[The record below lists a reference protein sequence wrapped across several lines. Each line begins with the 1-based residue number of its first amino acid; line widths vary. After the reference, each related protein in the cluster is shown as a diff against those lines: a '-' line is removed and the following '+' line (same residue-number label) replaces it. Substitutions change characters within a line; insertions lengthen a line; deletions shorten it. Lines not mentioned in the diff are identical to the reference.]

1 MCLSFYFFFRSS
13 WASFNELSICSS
25 KASCWCLSPGDSLH
39 DSSLVFLGD
48 YDDRGVNDVRN
59 LEMVLDLKRRYP
71 KNVILIS
78 YSMIAP
84 YLLMFFS
91 LHLQYCSSVDMD
103 NFMHYLLDIKRH
115 IEKMSEILENK
126 INTASKMISNASDE
140 YRQII
145 GSIKGSI
152 SAIESQGTLE
162 GKGLHEK
169 K

>member
-1 MCLSFYFFFRSS
+1 M
-13 WASFNELSICSS
+13 AAI
-25 KASCWCLSPGDSLH
+25 AH
-39 DSSLVFLGD
+39 
-48 YDDRGVNDVRN
+48 GV
-59 LEMVLDLKRRYP
+59 
-71 KNVILIS
+71 VISGSMYWLIS
-78 YSMIAP
+78 SI
-84 YLLMFFS
+84 LLMFFS